1 MDTDTESYAL
11 YNLDLKYSS
20 FSGKLMT
27 DYIDN
32 ITSDN
37 DCNMNV
43 QIYLDDQLAFE
54 QNGIGWNT
62 EPVEANLNVTNT
74 KIMKIR
80 VVGKE
85 GYLCVWM
92 IV

>member
-62 EPVEANLNVTNT
+62 EPVEVNLNDNENQSGWQRRLSV
-74 KIMKIR
+74 R
-80 VVGKE
+80 CG
-85 GYLCVWM
+85 
-92 IV
+92 